1 MQQTSQGSVQPDHS
15 YLPAM
20 PQRRDLPIR
29 KSVPPGRL
37 NLPSYRRD
45 VRNSWS
51 YQIGC
56 WRGSVFRDFVFNP
69 QHRLPLVLLTSDIMG
84 FIKGTINVIS
94 NVATLGG
101 AYRLEEAK
109 AAYQMRYSE
118 HEKLCTET
126 RRFKKEIDT
135 SVCAIGAS
143 LTAIR
148 PLLMKCGKVLKTTA
162 YNTNSINFT
171 YTVKTL
177 SSVEKFHSDF
187 NAAIGIG
194 AGTAAGGSLAVGSWA
209 LVGALGSAGTGA
221 AISGLSGAAATNATL
236 AWLGGGTLA
245 AGGAGVSG
253 GMAVLGGIVAVPL
266 IAIASYSTHKKAN
279 ETQEETVKL
288 DRVIAEQKKHLLA
301 LPDVLQTIRQK
312 KLEIT
317 RSCDDFST
325 AATGLIKVIRPFG
338 VLSLLKQKILKLLRR
353 EPLTPSQTEAFDQ
366 LSRQVADFVCTFQRS
381 AGQTDHEQG
390 PVRLT

>member
-1 MQQTSQGSVQPDHS
+1 
-15 YLPAM
+15 
-20 PQRRDLPIR
+20 
-29 KSVPPGRL
+29 
-37 NLPSYRRD
+37 
-45 VRNSWS
+45 
-51 YQIGC
+51 
-56 WRGSVFRDFVFNP
+56 
-69 QHRLPLVLLTSDIMG
+69 MG

-109 AAYQMRYSE
+109 AAYQTSYSE
-118 HEKLCTET
+118 HEKLCKET

-135 SVCAIGAS
+135 NVCAIGAS

-148 PLLMKCGKVLKTTA
+148 PLLIKCGKILKTTTHNA
-162 YNTNSINFT
+162 NSIKFS
-171 YTVKTL
+171 YTVKTI

-279 ETQEETVKL
+279 EIHEETVKL
-288 DRVIAEQKKHLLA
+288 DRVIGEQKKHLLA
-301 LPDVLQTIRQK
+301 LPDVLEMTHQK

-317 RSCDDFST
+317 RNCDDFST
-325 AATGLIKVIRPFG
+325 TATRLIKVIRPFG
-338 VLSLLKQKILKLLRR
+338 ILSLLKQKILKLLRR

-366 LSRQVADFVCTFQRS
+366 LSQQVAGFVGAFQHS
-381 AGQTDHEQG
+381 ATHAGHGQVPLQ
-390 PVRLT
+390 LT